1 MLKACAADE
10 LPSIIHD
17 DVIAEWIKKEKD
29 GFVVRFQKDQLVRAR
44 NGVFADQV
52 GRFVG
57 LSNRHH
63 DIALFDILGQSV
75 RFEFQQRGVLV
86 PA

>member
-1 MLKACAADE
+1 MWWASKKTSLCALATA
-10 LPSIIHD
+10 I
-17 DVIAEWIKKEKD
+17 
-29 GFVVRFQKDQLVRAR
+29 
-44 NGVFADQV
+44 FADQV

-75 RFEFQQRGVLV
+75 RVEFQQPGVLV